1 MVKNIRNSGWVIL
14 VAGLAACGTAVLS
27 TPTATLVLSTAT
39 LLPPAATLGWPTA
52 TLVAPTST
60 RVPPTPTPTHT
71 PTPTPTPM
79 PDLLFFEDFTD
90 SSVDW
95 GIRSGDDSKVQ
106 YLSGKLS
113 ISVYRK
119 EMWAWATAV
128 GLAFSDV
135 YIVTTVVGSGAP
147 AEIFGILC
155 NYSDN
160 RNFYSAG
167 IDSDGFYII
176 DLMSSGQ
183 TVTLSSGLAGTSNP
197 FVRNADSYQ
206 LALRCA
212 RNQLTLYV
220 DGQEIV
226 SITDTTHT
234 TGEVGLFNLNF
245 GTSKPEVLFDDFRV
259 YDQ

>member
-1 MVKNIRNSGWVIL
+1 
-14 VAGLAACGTAVLS
+14 
-27 TPTATLVLSTAT
+27 
-39 LLPPAATLGWPTA
+39 
-52 TLVAPTST
+52 
-60 RVPPTPTPTHT
+60 
-71 PTPTPTPM
+71 M

-95 GIRSGDDSKVQ
+95 GIRSGDDVKVQ

-113 ISVYRK
+113 ISVYPK
-119 EMWAWATAV
+119 DFMAWTTAV

-135 YIVTTVVGSGAP
+135 YIVTTVVSSGGP
-147 AEIFGILC
+147 AEIFGIVC
-155 NYSDN
+155 NYADY

-167 IDSDGFYII
+167 IDSDGFYVI

-183 TVTLSSGLAGTSNP
+183 TVTLSSGFAGTSNP
-197 FVRNADSYQ
+197 IVRNAESYQ